1 MPNTLLELGARR
13 GELGA
18 SHLLE
23 LGATHLLELGE
34 AHYWMGD
41 TPKVVPDAIQ
51 AIYNMVNVWD
61 DPLAATGIHDSDLT
75 PDALQIVN
83 RIRNINR
90 RVTHSM
96 GSSLQLGDI
105 SGYDDRLQLGYA
117 LHQHHLGKN
126 FFKKIGKAIKKIHQT
141 VAKKI
146 INVVKSPVFLS
157 IAAIVVNVI
166 PGVGQIASVGLAAAA
181 AARKVYAQKVDQ
193 RKAVKAQRQLTAA
206 EAAAFLAEIKD
217 YNHKTQEYYQG
228 YNQPIPA
235 GQLINSS
242 GDPTS
247 DPAQAPGITYPIN
260 IAGTVY
266 NAPAGYVPPAAIV
279 TPPVV
284 VTPPTSTTPSTQ
296 PPPAGTTPQTQGPER
311 IVYIQQPTPTQQQ
324 IVQAAALPAAMALTN
339 GENAGA
345 ANNFL
350 QTLPVQMQQQA
361 AQEVGEVQKFVQD
374 PSFMPTSLKAIGQYV
389 AMAEF
394 DRGAGTGI
402 MTPAQLALADSVKAN
417 ASADVWK
424 AIAAGRAALI
434 TSAAI
439 DGPDAVQAV
448 QDAIAA
454 GSGSQFPW
462 KTVGIVA
469 GALAVV
475 GTGVYAL
482 TRR

>member
-13 GELGA
+13 PGLGA

-34 AHYWMGD
+34 SHYWMGD
-41 TPKVVPDAIQ
+41 TPKAVPDAVQ
-51 AIYNMVNVWD
+51 AIYNLVNVWD
-61 DPLAATGIHDSDLT
+61 DPLAATGIHDDDLT
-75 PDALQIVN
+75 PDALQLVN
-83 RIRNINR
+83 RIRNVNR

-96 GSSLQLGDI
+96 GSSVQLGDI
-105 SGYDDRLQLGYA
+105 AGYDARLQLGYA
-117 LHQHHLGKN
+117 LHQHYLGKN
-126 FFKKIGKAIKKIHQT
+126 FFKKIGKAIKKVHQT

-146 INVVKSPVFLS
+146 INVVKSPAFLS
-157 IAAIVVNVI
+157 VAALVVNII

-181 AARKVYAQKVDQ
+181 AARKVYAQKVDT
-193 RKAVKAQRQLTAA
+193 RKQVKAQRALTAA
-206 EAAAFLAEIKD
+206 EAAAFLAEVKD
-217 YNHKTQEYYQG
+217 YNKKTQEYYQG

-235 GQLINSS
+235 GQLLNAN

-247 DPAQAPGITYPIN
+247 DPAQAPGIVYPIN
-260 IAGTVY
+260 IGGTVY
-266 NAPAGYVPPAAIV
+266 QNPNPPAAVVTPPAVVTQPPPI

-284 VTPPTSTTPSTQ
+284 APPQIVQ
-296 PPPAGTTPQTQGPER
+296 PP
-311 IVYIQQPTPTQQQ
+311 PTQQQ
-324 IVQAAALPAAMALTN
+324 IVQAAAIPAAMALSN
-339 GENAGA
+339 GQNAGA
-345 ANNFL
+345 ASNFL
-350 QTLPVQMQQQA
+350 QTLPASMQQQA
-361 AQEVGEVQKFVQD
+361 AQEVQEVQKFVQD
-374 PSFMPTSLKAIGQYV
+374 PSFMPTSLKAIGQFV

-394 DRGAGTGI
+394 DKGAGTGV
-402 MTPAQLALADSVKAN
+402 MTPEQFALADAVKAN
-417 ASADVWK
+417 ASPEVWK

-462 KTVGIVA
+462 KTVGLIA
-469 GALAVV
+469 GGLAVV
-475 GTGVYAL
+475 GGGVYAL